1 MSVAASLSQ
10 EVFGSIQSCHRDL
23 NWKLLV
29 PTEFNISKHDA
40 RQEAQGRNVR
50 HTILAESGS
59 CLYYLDAVVPAN
71 AITPPPP
78 AKGGTRVERQAPP
91 PTAEY
96 VRYPRGRTFLGL

>member
-50 HTILAESGS
+50 HTILAESGIQAFKIALN
-59 CLYYLDAVVPAN
+59 CIREWNY
-71 AITPPPP
+71 
-78 AKGGTRVERQAPP
+78 ERSG
-91 PTAEY
+91 
-96 VRYPRGRTFLGL
+96 RRGMFFS